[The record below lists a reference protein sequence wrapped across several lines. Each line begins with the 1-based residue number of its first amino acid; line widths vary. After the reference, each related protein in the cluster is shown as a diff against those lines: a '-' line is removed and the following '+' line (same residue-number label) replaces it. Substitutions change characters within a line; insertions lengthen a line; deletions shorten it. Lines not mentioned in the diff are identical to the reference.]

1 MNDLIIVRGAG
12 DIATGVIQKL
22 HRVGFKVVSLEVP
35 LPTAIRRKVSLCE
48 AIYEGEYIVEDIKS
62 KKLDDICDLDF
73 YFSNKIVPIIIDPK
87 GDIIEKLNP
96 LAVIDATLCKKNI
109 GTSKSM
115 APITIA
121 LGPGYEAGKDVDIVV
136 ETMRG
141 HNLGRL
147 IFKGPAQK
155 NTGIP
160 GKVEGFDK
168 ERVIHSTCEGKV
180 TLLKDIG
187 SFVKKGELICKV
199 DDELIFATIDG
210 LLRGVI
216 RDGSNVPKG
225 MKIAD
230 IDPRKEEYGNCFTIS
245 DKARTIGGAVLE
257 GLLFLKNDMLKMDI
271 FPKQYTSNQTYCA
284 GDV

>member
-1 MNDLIIVRGAG
+1 MNDLVIVRGAG

-22 HRVGFKVVSLEVP
+22 HRAGFKVVSLEVP

-48 AIYEGEYIVEDIKS
+48 AIYEGEYIVEDIKA
-62 KKLDDICDLDF
+62 KKANDICDLDF
-73 YFSNKIVPIIIDPK
+73 CFSQKIVPIMIDPK
-87 GDIIEKLNP
+87 GEIIKKLNP

-147 IFKGPAQK
+147 IFKGQAQK

-160 GKVEGFDK
+160 GKVRGFDK
-168 ERVIHSTCEGKV
+168 ERVIHSTCEGRI

-187 SFVKKGELICKV
+187 SFVKKDELICKV
-199 DDELIFATIDG
+199 DNEPIYATIDG
-210 LLRGVI
+210 LLRGII
-216 RDGSNVPKG
+216 REGSNVPKG

-257 GLLFLKNDMLKMDI
+257 GVLFLKNEMIQMDI
-271 FPKQYTSNQTYCA
+271 FPKKYTSNQI
-284 GDV
+284 

>member
-1 MNDLIIVRGAG
+1 MNDLVIVRGAG

-22 HRVGFKVVSLEVP
+22 HRSGFKVLSLEVS

-48 AIYEGEYIVEDIKS
+48 AIYEGEYKVEDITS
-62 KKLDDICDLDF
+62 KRVDDICDLQF
-73 YFSNKIVPIIIDPK
+73 CFNKKIVPIMVDPK
-87 GDIIEKLNP
+87 GDIIKKLNP

-109 GTSKSM
+109 GTSKEM

-121 LGPGYEAGKDVDIVV
+121 LGPGYEASKDVDIVV

-147 IFKGPAQK
+147 IFKGSAQP

-160 GKVEGFDK
+160 GMIGEFDK
-168 ERVIHSTCEGKV
+168 ERVIYSCCEGKV

-187 SFVKKGELICKV
+187 DFVKKNDVICKI
-199 DDELIFATIDG
+199 DDKEVYATIDG
-210 LLRGVI
+210 LLRGTI
-216 RDGSNVPKG
+216 RDGTYVPNK

-230 IDPRKEEYGNCFTIS
+230 IDPREDEYENCFTIS
-245 DKARTIGGAVLE
+245 DKARNIGGAVLE
-257 GLLFLKNDMLKMDI
+257 GLLLKKGEIL
-271 FPKQYTSNQTYCA
+271 
-284 GDV
+284 

>member
-22 HRVGFKVVSLEVP
+22 HRSGFKVVSLEVP

-48 AIYEGEYIVEDIKS
+48 AIYEGEYIVEDIKA
-62 KKLDDICDLDF
+62 KKVDSIMDLEF
-73 YFSNKIVPIIIDPK
+73 CFNKNIVPIIIDPK
-87 GDIIEKLNP
+87 GDIIKKLNP

-121 LGPGYEAGKDVDIVV
+121 LGPGYEANKDVDVVV

-147 IFKGPAQK
+147 IFNGPAQK

-160 GKVEGFDK
+160 GKVGGFDK
-168 ERVIHSTCEGKV
+168 ERVIHSSCEGKV
-180 TLLKDIG
+180 KILKDIG
-187 SFVKKGELICKV
+187 SFVKKGEIICKV
-199 DDELIFATIDG
+199 DDKEIYATIDG
-210 LLRGVI
+210 LLRGII
-216 RDGSNVPKG
+216 RDGSYVPKG

-230 IDPRKEEYGNCFTIS
+230 IDPRKEEYENCFTIS
-245 DKARTIGGAVLE
+245 DKARNIGGSVLE
-257 GLLFLKNDMLKMDI
+257 AILFLKKNI
-271 FPKQYTSNQTYCA
+271 
-284 GDV
+284 V

>member
-1 MNDLIIVRGAG
+1 MNDLVIVRGAG

-22 HRVGFKVVSLEVP
+22 HRAGFKVVSLEVP

-48 AIYEGEYIVEDIKS
+48 AIYEGEYIVEDIKA
-62 KKLDDICDLDF
+62 KKIDDICDLDF
-73 YFSNKIVPIIIDPK
+73 CFSNNVVPIIIDSK

-96 LAVIDATLCKKNI
+96 IAVVDATLCKKNI

-121 LGPGYEAGKDVDIVV
+121 LGPGYEANKDVDIVI

-160 GKVEGFDK
+160 GKVGGFDK
-168 ERVIHSTCEGKV
+168 ERVIHSTCEGNVK
-180 TLLKDIG
+180 LLKDIG

-199 DDELIFATIDG
+199 NDAEIYATIDG
-210 LLRGVI
+210 LLRGII
-216 RDGSNVPKG
+216 REDSYVPKG

-230 IDPRKEEYGNCFTIS
+230 IDPRKEEYENCFTIS

-257 GLLFLKNDMLKMDI
+257 GLLFLKNDM
-271 FPKQYTSNQTYCA
+271 YASNE
-284 GDV
+284 